1 MTEEY
6 NEWDSGMKM
15 HSHKV
20 DKKFSFPDY
29 INKNLSIIVLI
40 LLTAMLVVAGLN
52 IYSTTTANVIL
63 NEKAKEIEEFNKPV
77 KIQLSV
83 IDCEDCSDIDSV
95 VESVKSKN
103 VEILEEKNLDYNSEE
118 AKDLIEK
125 YGIQKLPSILIF
137 GEIDN
142 KKVAFNNFELNDDAL
157 VFNGVNAPYFNII
170 EDKIKGEVSII
181 EVLDSSCEECISI
194 SPVAD
199 ALGQAGVLI
208 KDWKKF
214 EYNSAEGKEF
224 INEFGIK
231 KIPVILISEDIDYYQ
246 EIQQGF
252 LQLGLEKKQGY
263 YSIHST
269 IPPYR
274 DLIKNKIAGLVD
286 FIMLTDESC
295 SECYDVELNKQIFQ
309 RFGLSIKSEEKYDIN
324 SAKAKQLISKYKI
337 EKVPVVILSS
347 DANEYSTLMQVW
359 NQVGTVESDG
369 WLVMRNPE
377 FIGTSKNIKTG
388 EIIKSEQN

>member
-20 DKKFSFPDY
+20 DKKFSFQDY
-29 INKNLSIIVLI
+29 INKNLPIIVLI
-40 LLTAMLVVAGLN
+40 LLTVMLVVAGLN

-83 IDCEDCSDIDSV
+83 IDCEDCSDIDSI

-118 AKDLIEK
+118 AKGLIEK

-142 KKVAFNNFELNDDAL
+142 KKITFNNFELNDDAL
-157 VFNGVNAPYFNII
+157 VFNGVSAPYFNII

-181 EVLDSSCEECISI
+181 EIVDSSCEDCVSVGSI
-194 SPVAD
+194 AD
-199 ALGQAGVLI
+199 ILGQSGVLI
-208 KDWKKF
+208 KDWKKV
-214 EYNSAEGKEF
+214 EYNSPEGEDY
-224 INEFGIK
+224 INKFEIK
-231 KIPVILISEDIDYYQ
+231 KVPVILISEDIDYY
-246 EIQQGF
+246 EELSQG
-252 LQLGLEKKQGY
+252 LAQLNLEKKQGY

-269 IPPYR
+269 NPPYR
-274 DLIKNKIAGLVD
+274 DLIKNKVVGLVD

-309 RFGLSIKSEEKYDIN
+309 RFGLTIKSEETYDIN

-337 EKVPVVILSS
+337 EKVPIVILSP

-359 NQVGTVESDG
+359 NQVGTVENDN

-377 FIGTSKNIKTG
+377 IIGTSRNIQTG
-388 EIIKSEQN
+388 EIIKSE